1 MVILY
6 RLCGYKSAGVNIN
19 VMILDKIISTIS
31 GILIAV
37 ITLFPYA
44 DTTTLTTISSNLTPF
59 KTYLSNANWLF
70 PVTELGTII
79 GLAFAIEGIILA
91 IKIVHWI
98 IKNLSIG
105 FVK

>member
-1 MVILY
+1 
-6 RLCGYKSAGVNIN
+6 
-19 VMILDKIISTIS
+19 MIFDKIIGVVS

-44 DTTTLTTISSNLTPF
+44 DENVLATISSNLTPF

-91 IKIVHWI
+91 IKLVHWI
-98 IKNLSIG
+98 VKNLSIG